1 MKTSESGTIQSK
13 SAPLYP
19 QVTGLWIAYRKLFIC
34 QPIITDLCHAKV
46 NPDVYRIAP
55 YEAERVRIS
64 SPLQPSRLPPWFGKS
79 FRLLI
84 LVVRVLSTLVWWV
97 RQSIGQFNEGRKEWG
112 WWWERKSK
120 TKLTRLGY
128 FETSSNPTGVEVI
141 PSKSDPIPTLSNKMH
156 QPSPYLI
163 RELSSD

>member
-64 SPLQPSRLPPWFGKS
+64 SPLQPSRLPP
-79 FRLLI
+79 
-84 LVVRVLSTLVWWV
+84 
-97 RQSIGQFNEGRKEWG
+97 
-112 WWWERKSK
+112 
-120 TKLTRLGY
+120 
-128 FETSSNPTGVEVI
+128 
-141 PSKSDPIPTLSNKMH
+141 
-156 QPSPYLI
+156 
-163 RELSSD
+163 